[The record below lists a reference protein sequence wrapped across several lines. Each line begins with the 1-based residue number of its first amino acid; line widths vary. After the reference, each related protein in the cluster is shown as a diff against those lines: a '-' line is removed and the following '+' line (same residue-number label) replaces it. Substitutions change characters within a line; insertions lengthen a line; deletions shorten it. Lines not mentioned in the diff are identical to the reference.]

1 MNNKNP
7 LNTKRVLIV
16 TYGNP
21 IENPGPAMLAWEL
34 KKRLNQNQ
42 DIFFLGTYKTSP
54 PENCGFGETYF
65 KIQNF
70 KEDLGPLGKIY
81 QRYFHIGYTFFLLRK
96 IKSCRVNIVNFHNLG
111 MAIPL
116 LVFPLLR
123 LMNIKTI
130 ATFHDYTNVYNRK
143 LYPSD
148 LKTQRT
154 KDLRSLVTRIMNG
167 IVLKTNR
174 KMFKLASNI
183 VYLSTEQ
190 KRIYTSFRFPDGVV
204 IENKIEDCRCEY
216 FDNGSKA
223 KPNIVFIGRRIGKG
237 LDSLIDWIGNQELF
251 QLTLVGGED
260 LAQIAQARLPRH
272 KFEFLGKL
280 PPKEVYLA
288 IHNSTLLYAVSD
300 CLDVYPTTVLEAIVH
315 GIPVLVSRNC
325 GNHYLVAEINPS
337 FIIDGIA
344 EITPSELLKML
355 ETWNGKKRTLSKVS
369 YICDFSQQ
377 IVAYEKLLR
386 G

>member
-7 LNTKRVLIV
+7 LNTKRLLIV

-34 KKRLNQNQ
+34 KKRLDQNQN
-42 DIFFLGTYKTSP
+42 IFFLGTYNSSP
-54 PENCGFGETYF
+54 PENCGYGETYF

-70 KEDLGPLGKIY
+70 KEDPGPLGKIY

-148 LKTQRT
+148 LQAQQT

-174 KMFKLASNI
+174 IMFKFASNI
-183 VYLSTEQ
+183 VYLSTDQ
-190 KRIYTSFRFPDGVV
+190 KKIYTRFRFPDGAV

-216 FDNGSKA
+216 FDNGSKV

-237 LDSLIDWIGNQELF
+237 LDSLIDWIGNQEVF
-251 QLTLVGGED
+251 QLTLVGSED
-260 LAQIAQARLPRH
+260 LAQIAQTRLPRH

-325 GNHYLVAEINPS
+325 GNHHLVSEINPS

-344 EITPSELLKML
+344 EFTPSELLKML

-386 G
+386 E